1 MSINHEIVVKIANVY
16 GNETIYPLC
25 AQAKLFAQI
34 AGTKTLN
41 RSVLSSI
48 RALGYTIHVSQA
60 GAICRACE
68 LNAA

>member
-1 MSINHEIVVKIANVY
+1 MKPEIIVHIANIY
-16 GNETIYPLC
+16 KNKTIYPLC

-34 AGTKTLN
+34 AGTKTLT